1 MPDNL
6 GNSLANLDKRLSS
19 EVFNFHLSIQPKI
32 PETYWRGSIMN
43 ETHRFML
50 VSMSLVVGVWVGAA
64 LIQKL
69 R

>member
-1 MPDNL
+1 MADNL

-19 EVFNFHLSIQPKI
+19 EVFNFHLSIHPKI
-32 PETYWRGSIMN
+32 SETCWRTIMN

-50 VSMSLVVGVWVGAA
+50 VSMSLVVGVWVGVA
-64 LIQKL
+64 LTQKL

>member
-19 EVFNFHLSIQPKI
+19 EVFNFHLSIHPKI
-32 PETYWRGSIMN
+32 PETYWRSIMN

-50 VSMSLVVGVWVGAA
+50 VSMSLVAAAWVGEAS
-64 LIQKL
+64 IQKL